1 MCRLKISADSGI
13 QTLFKT
19 YDLAVGISFMTDEQ
33 WMRQVLR
40 LAQKG
45 RGRTSPNPVV
55 GALVVKGGKVVGQG
69 YHARAGE
76 PHAEILALQ
85 QAGEKARG
93 ATLYVN
99 LEPCSHYGR
108 TPPCAPR
115 VIEAQV
121 KKVVI
126 GMEDPNPLVK
136 GKGIG
141 SMRQAGLS
149 VRMGVL
155 EKECQT
161 VNEAFC
167 KFIIEKE
174 PFVILKVASTLD
186 GKIATQGGDSKWI
199 TGEKS
204 RRFVHGLRDQVDGV
218 LVGIGTVLRD
228 DPLLTAR
235 IRGGR
240 DPYRIVLDSRL
251 RIKEGARVF
260 GKDPS
265 QVILC
270 TTQEGSKDK
279 MARLEKRGVQ
289 ILIVDAKHQRIDL
302 KACLGRLGAMGI
314 MTLLVEGGS
323 KVNGS
328 FLDERLVDKFYFFLS
343 PKWIG
348 DQEAPGIFGGHG
360 IKDLREVVTLKDI
373 RARRVGEDF
382 LLEGYLVKGSDPCS
396 QGL

>member
-1 MCRLKISADSGI
+1 
-13 QTLFKT
+13 
-19 YDLAVGISFMTDEQ
+19 MTDEQ
-33 WMRQVLR
+33 WMRQVLH
-40 LAQKG
+40 LAKKG
-45 RGRTSPNPVV
+45 RGRTSPNPLV
-55 GALVVKGGKVVGQG
+55 GALVVKGGNVVGQG

-93 ATLYVN
+93 ATLYIN
-99 LEPCSHYGR
+99 LEPCTHYGR
-108 TPPCAPR
+108 TPPCAPK

-121 KKVVI
+121 RKAVI
-126 GMEDPNPLVK
+126 GMEDPNPFVR
-136 GKGIG
+136 GKGIE
-141 SMRQAGLS
+141 SLRQAGLS

-167 KFIIEKE
+167 KYIIKKQ

-186 GKIATQGGDSKWI
+186 GKIATQRGDSKWI

-204 RRFVHGLRDQVDGV
+204 RRFVHRLRDQVDGV

-251 RIKEGARVF
+251 RIQEGARVF
-260 GKDPS
+260 GEDPS
-265 QVILC
+265 RVILC
-270 TTQEGSKDK
+270 TTKEGSKDK
-279 MARLEKRGVQ
+279 IERLGKRGVH
-289 ILIVDAKHQRIDL
+289 ILILDKKEQRIDL
-302 KACLGRLGAMGI
+302 KSCMERLGAMGI

-323 KVNGS
+323 GVNGS
-328 FLDERLVDKFYFFLS
+328 FLDERLVDKFYFFFS

-348 DQEAPGIFGGHG
+348 DQEAFGIFGGHG
-360 IKDLREVVTLKDI
+360 IKDLQEGVTLKDI
-373 RARRVGEDF
+373 RARKVGEDF
-382 LLEGYLVKGSDPCS
+382 LLEGYVVKGSDPCS